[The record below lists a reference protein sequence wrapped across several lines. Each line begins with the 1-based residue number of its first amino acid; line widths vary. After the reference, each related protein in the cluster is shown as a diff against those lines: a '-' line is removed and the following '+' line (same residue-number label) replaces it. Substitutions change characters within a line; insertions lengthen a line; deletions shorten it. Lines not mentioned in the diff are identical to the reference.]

1 MYRVLGLPED
11 YVLVGV
17 TQDAEQEEFW
27 DENRRL
33 CDLRLF
39 SPILKVVEPR
49 GSKEEKA
56 LNYEIS
62 KLIFHVRRC
71 EFQPYNGR
79 CMWLDFTAGVG
90 GDFAD
95 WQKKIFRM
103 LML

>member
-1 MYRVLGLPED
+1 MLGQPEE

-27 DENRRL
+27 DETKRL

-49 GSKEEKA
+49 GSKEEKV

-62 KLIFHVRRC
+62 
-71 EFQPYNGR
+71 
-79 CMWLDFTAGVG
+79 
-90 GDFAD
+90 
-95 WQKKIFRM
+95 
-103 LML
+103 